1 MDLRAAHRPAQCRS
15 GAGRNHRRAALGDGP
30 RRGAPR
36 PESRGALPSQVLS
49 LVPGA
54 PGFRQGHDRRLPGQR
69 GSRRG
74 AFARQRPPGAA
85 CHARRD
91 RIGSLSTCRAM
102 GAPTESTRK
111 RDMEMTKRTSRIALL
126 ACAAFASLGLVFAVS
141 PAAAKT
147 KAKKKTVTKT
157 ATFNQCVSTASPIDD
172 PESALA
178 SAAIPVSVPNFKGGV
193 QDGVVTAITS
203 AGVRLTHTSDGDL
216 VITLVSPGGKVI
228 PLAIG
233 EGSSGDGYGTGA
245 TSCSGSLV
253 QFGDSF
259 TTPISTP
266 GNTGNNP
273 ITGSFLPE
281 QPLNQTLGGP
291 ARGNW
296 ILLVADE
303 AQADV
308 GSLDAFSLNFTYSY
322 KAQVKKKKGKK

>member
-1 MDLRAAHRPAQCRS
+1 MFKDY
-15 GAGRNHRRAALGDGP
+15 GRVA
-30 RRGAPR
+30 
-36 PESRGALPSQVLS
+36 
-49 LVPGA
+49 
-54 PGFRQGHDRRLPGQR
+54 
-69 GSRRG
+69 
-74 AFARQRPPGAA
+74 
-85 CHARRD
+85 
-91 RIGSLSTCRAM
+91 
-102 GAPTESTRK
+102 
-111 RDMEMTKRTSRIALL
+111 L
-126 ACAAFASLGLVFAVS
+126 ACGLVASLGLLVGVS
-141 PAAAKT
+141 PAAA

-157 ATFNQCVSTASPIDD
+157 ATFNQCVSTTSPISD

-178 SAAIPVSVPNFKGGV
+178 SAVLPVSVPNFKGGV
-193 QDGVVTAITS
+193 QDGVVTAVTS

-216 VITLVSPGGKVI
+216 VLTLVSPGGKVI

-253 QFGDSF
+253 HFGDSF

-273 ITGSFLPE
+273 ITGSFVPE

-303 AQADV
+303 AQADI

-322 KAQVKKKKGKK
+322 KAQVKKKKKGKK